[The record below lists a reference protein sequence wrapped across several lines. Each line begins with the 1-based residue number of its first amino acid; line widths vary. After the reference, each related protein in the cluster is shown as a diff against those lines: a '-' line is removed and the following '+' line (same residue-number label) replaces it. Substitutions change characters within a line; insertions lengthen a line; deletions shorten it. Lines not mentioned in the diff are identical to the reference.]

1 MNDYLD
7 DKSLTMLTIGL
18 GVVCLVMCCSC
29 KCCCK

>member
-7 DKSLTMLTIGL
+7 EKSLTMLTIGMAV
-18 GVVCLVMCCSC
+18 GSLVMCCIC